1 MHTFRVA
8 AILNGIVSCGVLLSA
23 CALGGNFAQDFQ
35 SARKLYY
42 SGKAAEAE
50 EAFVALAEQ
59 KVSQRATDES
69 LAQAAACAL
78 AQKKYDRAVQYAGKI
93 ADPPLNK
100 FCRINI
106 FRHRSQWDEIL
117 ALCKGED
124 IETWPDALIY
134 DALLWR
140 GRAYAVKQDCPNA
153 EKDFISAV
161 RHTVLADNKAFA
173 YQFLGD
179 LYRDISKDEQ
189 KALDAYGE
197 AVKLGGSIP
206 VRRLAAAAIAR
217 ARLLAAHG
225 KGAEALAEM
234 DRLKADQMKDPYW
247 RCAIQMCHAE
257 ILEGLGRT
265 ADALARYKIVVSYDN
280 APDVFLGA
288 AKKKIEAIEKKR

>member
-1 MHTFRVA
+1 MRTLRVA
-8 AILNGIVSCGVLLSA
+8 AMRNGIVFCGALLSA

-35 SARKLYY
+35 SARKLHS

-50 EAFVALAEQ
+50 GAFVALAEQ
-59 KVSQRATDES
+59 KVSNRATDES

-78 AQKKYDRAVQYAGKI
+78 AQKKYDKAMEYAGKI
-93 ADPPLNK
+93 ADAPLSK
-100 FCRINI
+100 FCRISILRNQ
-106 FRHRSQWDEIL
+106 RRWDEIL

-140 GRAYAVKQDCPNA
+140 GRAYAVKQDGPNA
-153 EKDFISAV
+153 EKDFIGAV

-179 LYRDISKDEQ
+179 LYRDVRKDEQ

-197 AVKLGGSIP
+197 AVKLGDAIP

-225 KGAEALAEM
+225 KGAEALAELG
-234 DRLKADQMKDPYW
+234 RLKADQMKDPYW

-257 ILEGLGRT
+257 ILEGMGRT
-265 ADALARYKIVVSYDN
+265 ADALARYKTVVSYDN
-280 APDVFLGA
+280 APDTFLGA
-288 AKKKIEAIEKKR
+288 AKKKIEAIERKP